1 LEALRDCFVA
11 ASVQGQLLIGR
22 RFGSNK
28 SFACKEEKEIK
39 SLFGFFLDFPHQF
52 SVHVEPWSGCLPL
65 LILDLFAYLPAPTL
79 GSIAV

>member
-52 SVHVEPWSGCLPL
+52 SVPCGTLVG
-65 LILDLFAYLPAPTL
+65 LFPAPD
-79 GSIAV
+79 S